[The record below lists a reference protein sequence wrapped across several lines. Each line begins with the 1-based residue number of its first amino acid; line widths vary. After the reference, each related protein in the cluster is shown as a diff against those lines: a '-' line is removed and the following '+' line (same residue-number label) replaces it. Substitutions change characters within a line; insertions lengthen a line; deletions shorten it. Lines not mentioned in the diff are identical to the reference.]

1 MAGRKVAFPVDPE
14 FEQMLVSG
22 ACVEQLAD
30 PDSSEG

>member
-1 MAGRKVAFPVDPE
+1 MAGRKVAFLVDPE